1 MMENSWAENF
11 KENSTKVCIGREAQ
25 NERFQ
30 IKFASHFNS
39 GFIAAEFLEGKAQ
52 LLSFIFAQI
61 FDFKIYVRNPVAHLM
76 PRGKVS
82 LSFSLQPLSLPLDY
96 VFELFNNIRV
106 NILWASRL

>member
-1 MMENSWAENF
+1 MSGKF
-11 KENSTKVCIGREAQ
+11 QRKFYKSVGREVQ

-30 IKFASHFNS
+30 IKFALQFNS
-39 GFIAAEFLEGKAQ
+39 GFIATKLLEGKAQ

-61 FDFKIYVRNPVAHLM
+61 LDFKIYVRNPSVAHLM

-106 NILWASRL
+106 NIL